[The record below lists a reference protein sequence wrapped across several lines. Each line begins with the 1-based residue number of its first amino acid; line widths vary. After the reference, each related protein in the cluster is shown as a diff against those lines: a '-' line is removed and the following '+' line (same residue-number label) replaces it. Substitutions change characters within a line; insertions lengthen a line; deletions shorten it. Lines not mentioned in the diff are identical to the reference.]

1 MNPVQLCLNNIIGK
15 IEKKEDKE
23 SENIILMKVSCLKSP
38 IAIDLNAIKTSPV
51 LNGANVL
58 KMLFCVSENSMFK
71 QEFTTDKNNYYNLLE
86 NYNIQHYDWILL
98 QKFIR
103 TGQLPTG
110 KDIRTGEDK
119 IDILERTAEK
129 LGGIPYL
136 DSLLTY
142 KNREIKPKTIKN
154 PNEDIKDEY
163 FWGFFNEQT
172 SRSSYSVFL
181 DFHKVS
187 DGWSVASVEENGNI
201 WFRKKKTN

>member
-1 MNPVQLCLNNIIGK
+1 MNHIQLCLNNIIEQ
-15 IEKKEDKE
+15 IEKEDKK
-23 SENIILMKVSCLKSP
+23 SVNMILMKVSCLKTP

-71 QEFTTDKNNYYNLLE
+71 QEFTIDENNYYNLLD
-86 NYNIQHYDWILL
+86 NYNINHLHWLML

-142 KNREIKPKTIKN
+142 KNIEIKPKTIKN

-187 DGWSVASVEENGNI
+187 DGWSVANVEENGNI

>member
-1 MNPVQLCLNNIIGK
+1 MNPIQLCLNNIIEK
-15 IEKKEDKE
+15 IEKEEKGL
-23 SENIILMKVSCLKSP
+23 ENIILMKVYGLKSP
-38 IAIDLNAIKTSPV
+38 VVIDLNLIKTSPV

-58 KMLFCVSENSMFK
+58 KMLFCVNENCIFK

-86 NYNIQHYDWILL
+86 NYNIQHYHWLLL

-110 KDIRTGEDK
+110 KDRRTGEDK

-142 KNREIKPKTIKN
+142 KNIEIKPKTIKN

-163 FWGFFNEQT
+163 NWGFFNQQK
-172 SRSSYSVFL
+172 SNSSYTTFIS
-181 DFHKVS
+181 FHKES
-187 DGWSVASVEENGNI
+187 DGWSVASIEENGNI